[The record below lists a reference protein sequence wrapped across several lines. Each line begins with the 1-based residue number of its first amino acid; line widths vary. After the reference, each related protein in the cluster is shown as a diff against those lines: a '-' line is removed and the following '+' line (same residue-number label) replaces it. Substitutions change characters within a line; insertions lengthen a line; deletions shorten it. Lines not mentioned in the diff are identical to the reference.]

1 MSDASPSPELPPGS
15 VADVP
20 CDPRSGPMPDRRFD
34 PLSDPISMVRDWA
47 ARCGP
52 EVDPVRLST
61 IEGLARRASAQQ
73 GLARDRMLQRLAQW
87 MAQASGVPEAVP
99 ATDAP
104 AAAPPATGLASLSAL
119 VDRLGRMTPAKAVA
133 AAPPAASARPSG
145 AGVARRPTASATRP
159 PPSAALA
166 RAVPPQP
173 LKAVAAY
180 QGTWSRLR
188 AEQRLRQALAQVP
201 QKAGPLN
208 SSHVVHRALK
218 ALHELSPAYLDAFM
232 AHIDTLLAL
241 EQASG
246 AGDLA
251 APRAA
256 AAPEPARR
264 PAARP
269 RKG

>member
-1 MSDASPSPELPPGS
+1 MSDAVPNPDRLADAGRRMPHDPLPGQGPELL
-15 VADVP
+15 A
-20 CDPRSGPMPDRRFD
+20 
-34 PLSDPISMVRDWA
+34 DPISVVRDWA
-47 ARCGP
+47 AQSVPR
-52 EVDPVRLST
+52 VDPVRLSA

-73 GLARDRMLQRLAQW
+73 GPARDGMLQRLAQW
-87 MAQASGVPEAVP
+87 MAQAPAAVP
-99 ATDAP
+99 VADADAP
-104 AAAPPATGLASLSAL
+104 AAQASGLASLSAL
-119 VDRLGRMTPAKAVA
+119 VDRLGRMTPAR
-133 AAPPAASARPSG
+133 PAASAPAPQAATAGRSG
-145 AGVARRPTASATRP
+145 SATTRKPGATAARP
-159 PPSAALA
+159 QPSTAWA
-166 RAVPPQP
+166 RALPPQP

-251 APRAA
+251 APRPSAA
-256 AAPEPARR
+256 AETARR